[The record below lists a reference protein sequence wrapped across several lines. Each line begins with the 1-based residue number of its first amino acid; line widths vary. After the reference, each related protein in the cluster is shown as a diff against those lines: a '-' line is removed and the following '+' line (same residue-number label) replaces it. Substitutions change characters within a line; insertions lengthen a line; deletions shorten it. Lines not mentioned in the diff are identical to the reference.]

1 MAFGMDK
8 GWNRIWAVVA
18 LGSVFFCLTACGAA
32 RRQEGGDTSRLIIFY
47 DGGIGKRD
55 LLEAVEAYGSEIV
68 YQYKNFNGITVTV
81 PRKKSLE
88 KTIRYYKQ
96 VEGVLSVTKDRAYEL
111 LSPDG

>member
-1 MAFGMDK
+1 MVFGMDR

-18 LGSVFFCLTACGAA
+18 LEGVFFFLTACGAV

-55 LLEAVEAYGSEIV
+55 LLDAVEAYGSKIV
-68 YQYKNFNGITVTV
+68 YQYKSFNGIAVTV

-96 VEGVLSVTKDRAYEL
+96 VKGVLSVTEDRAYEL